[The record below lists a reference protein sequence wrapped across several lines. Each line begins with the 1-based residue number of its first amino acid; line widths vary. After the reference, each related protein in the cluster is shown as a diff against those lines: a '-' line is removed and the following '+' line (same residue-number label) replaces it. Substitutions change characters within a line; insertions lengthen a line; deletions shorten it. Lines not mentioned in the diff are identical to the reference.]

1 MLNIFDVG
9 IILVLI
15 MFVIVGFKRGV
26 IKECVSLVGIII
38 IFVLSFALKGVV
50 GNFLCQYLPFF
61 SFKGSIEGLV
71 VINILFYQIIAFLIV
86 FCLLL
91 SVYSIVLF
99 ISKVI
104 QKVVNLTIILIIP
117 SKILGGL
124 VSLIKGY
131 IILFVVFLFLM
142 IPIGN
147 TSVFQNSTMIQYML
161 HETPILSSYTGN
173 FVKPI
178 KEVYDLGIRVS
189 KKKISVNEANLASL
203 DIMLKYK
210 VVDKDTILALEDSGK
225 LKDVSDIDSVLSKY

>member
-117 SKILGGL
+117 SLL
-124 VSLIKGY
+124 CS
-131 IILFVVFLFLM
+131 
-142 IPIGN
+142 
-147 TSVFQNSTMIQYML
+147 
-161 HETPILSSYTGN
+161 
-173 FVKPI
+173 
-178 KEVYDLGIRVS
+178 
-189 KKKISVNEANLASL
+189 
-203 DIMLKYK
+203 
-210 VVDKDTILALEDSGK
+210 
-225 LKDVSDIDSVLSKY
+225 